1 MMLTDQSALAFLDE
15 PDFADALPAPGIAS
29 RSTVPPRLALVET
42 HYAFAPAYGQP
53 NLRQRAPAAVIAFG
67 AVALLF
73 SALVW
78 MNVHPHRQAQQ
89 RIVALDMKLDQP
101 PPPRQQPKPQETKAD
116 LPTIPVAAPQPIVE
130 SPAPPIAPVVL
141 SPAHTTP
148 APAAVEAPPT
158 PPAAPPAPPKV
169 TGPAEGGD
177 MSTRMISFTA
187 PTYPLDSR
195 RMREEG
201 TVTLS
206 LLLGVDGR
214 VSEISV
220 SGSSGFARLD
230 KAALEAVRKW
240 RWAPVMR
247 NGEPVMV
254 RGTVKIPFL
263 IKH

>member
-1 MMLTDQSALAFLDE
+1 MLTDQSALAFPDE
-15 PDFADALPAPGIAS
+15 PDFATAPTSPVRPPARGQA
-29 RSTVPPRLALVET
+29 PRLALVET
-42 HYAFAPAYGQP
+42 HYAFAPSYGQAS
-53 NLRQRAPAAVIAFG
+53 LRQRGPAALVAFG

-78 MNVHPHRQAQQ
+78 MNVHPHHRHQP
-89 RIVALDMKLDQP
+89 RIVALDMKLDQAP
-101 PPPRQQPKPQETKAD
+101 PPKEQPKPQDTKAD
-116 LPTIPVAAPQPIVE
+116 LPTTPVAAPQPAMA
-130 SPAPPIAPVVL
+130 SPAPIAPVAL
-141 SPAHTTP
+141 SP
-148 APAAVEAPPT
+148 APAAPAPPMVEAPPA
-158 PPAAPPAPPKV
+158 PPAAPPAPPKAS
-169 TGPAEGGD
+169 GPAEGGD
-177 MSTRMISFTA
+177 ISTRMLSFVA
-187 PTYPLDSR
+187 PTYPLESR

-206 LLLGVDGR
+206 LLLSLDGR

-247 NGEPVMV
+247 NGEAVMV